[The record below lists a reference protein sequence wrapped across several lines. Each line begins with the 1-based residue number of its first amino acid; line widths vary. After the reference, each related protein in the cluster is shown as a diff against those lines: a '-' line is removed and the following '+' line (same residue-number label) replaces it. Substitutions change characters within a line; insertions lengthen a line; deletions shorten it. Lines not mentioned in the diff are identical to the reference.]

1 MHTFFSQ
8 NVDGAMPNGFTDYAS
23 DLRQQLN
30 YSIND
35 FPANNIHPV
44 KSGSTVAIT
53 TNGDV
58 VTTDLSFIEPKRSTA
73 TGINYNL
80 NAQADFLY
88 AC

>member
-35 FPANNIHPV
+35 LPANNIHPV
-44 KSGSTVAIT
+44 KSRGIFYIT
-53 TNGDV
+53 YT
-58 VTTDLSFIEPKRSTA
+58 F
-73 TGINYNL
+73 
-80 NAQADFLY
+80 
-88 AC
+88 